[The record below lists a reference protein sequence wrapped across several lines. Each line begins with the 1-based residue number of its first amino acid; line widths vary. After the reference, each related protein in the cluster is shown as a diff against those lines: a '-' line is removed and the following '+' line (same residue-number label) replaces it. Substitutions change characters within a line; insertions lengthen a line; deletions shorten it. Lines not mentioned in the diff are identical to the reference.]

1 MTLLTVSIVAGT
13 LFALL
18 ILCNGEDVHIETGLG
33 PVVGIK
39 KDDAMVSVFYNIPFA
54 KPPLGNLRFAK
65 PVPYGNWTGTLNAA
79 TPGKRCMQVAYFQ
92 SFEISEDCLQLNIYV
107 PNSVNISST
116 VRTPVMVFIHGGG
129 FTAGGADMF
138 DSSELSRQGGVI
150 VVTIQYRLGIFG
162 FFSLG
167 NEEAS
172 GNYGLWDQMLALKWV
187 NQNIGSFGGNAGAV
201 TVFGQ
206 SAGGISASFL
216 SLIPENKNVFHRV
229 IVQSGNFFVSNSTQ
243 ASYGIGELLGC
254 SNNIG
259 TTAFVGCL
267 RNKDPNTILTT
278 SSTYTFT
285 GASPS
290 DLSAGLPFAPNVDG
304 ELLKRTPESLLN
316 DFSSEEYKFY
326 SSLDFMTGTMKT
338 DGNIFLLTLSESIQ
352 NALGINLTA
361 GVSTEEF
368 CNTLIPAIINVPFDN
383 NTLISKRLCEEYRVP
398 NNVSEQS
405 RQMLQF
411 VTDYFFAHPAYGSL
425 RAHSSQ
431 NLVSNTYQYVFE
443 LEAGWSSLLQR
454 PPVWYIGPGHADD
467 LFYLFPSIHLTDLQK
482 NVSSSVKKYWTNFAK
497 SG

>member
-1 MTLLTVSIVAGT
+1 MSLLTVFIAAGT
-13 LFALL
+13 LFAPL
-18 ILCNGEDVHIETGLG
+18 ILCNGEDVHIETRLG
-33 PVVGIK
+33 PMIGIK
-39 KDDAMVSVFYNIPFA
+39 KNDAMVSVFYNIPFA
-54 KPPLGNLRFAK
+54 KPPLGSLRFAK
-65 PVPYGNWTGTLNAA
+65 PVPYGNWTGTLNAT
-79 TPGKRCMQVAYFQ
+79 TPGKRCMQVAFFE
-92 SFEISEDCLQLNIYV
+92 SFEMSEDCLQLNIYV

-116 VRTPVMVFIHGGG
+116 VQTPVMVFIHGGG
-129 FTAGGADMF
+129 FTGGGADLY

-150 VVTIQYRLGIFG
+150 IVTIQYRLGIFG

-206 SAGGISASFL
+206 SAGGVSSFFL

-229 IVQSGNFFVSNSTQ
+229 IVQSGNLLVSNSTQ
-243 ASYGIGELLGC
+243 ASYDIGELLGC

-259 TTAFVGCL
+259 TSTFVACL

-278 SSTYTFT
+278 SSTYRFT
-285 GASPS
+285 G
-290 DLSAGLPFAPNVDG
+290 AGLPFTPNVDG
-304 ELLKRTPESLLN
+304 ELLKKTPESLLN
-316 DFSSEEYKFY
+316 DFSSEEYKFF
-326 SSLDFMTGTMKT
+326 SSLDFMTGTIKT
-338 DGNIFLLTLSESIQ
+338 DGNIFLVSLSESIQ

-368 CNTLIPAIINVPFDN
+368 CNTLVPAILNVPYKN
-383 NTLISKRLCEEYRVP
+383 NTLVSKRLCEEYRVQ

-411 VTDYFFAHPAYGSL
+411 VTDYTFAYPAFGGL

-431 NLVSNTYQYVFE
+431 NLASNTYQYVFE
-443 LEAGWSSLLQR
+443 LEAERSRLLQR
-454 PPVWYIGPGHADD
+454 PPVWYIGPGHGDEM
-467 LFYLFPSIHLTDLQK
+467 FYLFPNIHLTDVQK
-482 NVSSSVKKYWTNFAK
+482 NVSASIIKYWTNFAK